1 MSKTQQLILT
11 LLPLFIFLAFST
23 ARADTAEDS
32 GIWIAAFGQ
41 GSLDII
47 SPKLQKYRWWFDAHA
62 RYLDDGNH
70 FHQGIVRPGIGYT
83 LMDNTAVWLGY
94 AWITTSPEGKKDF
107 HEHRIWQQL
116 TWSTRLDP
124 VTLSTRSRL
133 EQRFLETGDDT
144 GWRFRQLL
152 KLVYPFS
159 FEPRFSLVGYDE
171 IFINLNSTDWGAD
184 SGFDQNRLF
193 AGFGWNFDTD
203 RRITAEIGYLNQ
215 FIRKPSGDDE
225 MNHILSINLL
235 LNF

>member
-1 MSKTQQLILT
+1 MRKTQQLILT
-11 LLPLFIFLAFST
+11 PLFLLILLALSA
-23 ARADTAEDS
+23 ARADTVEDS

-41 GSLDII
+41 GSLEII
-47 SPKLQKYRWWFDAHA
+47 NPKLQKYRWWFDTHA
-62 RYLDDGNH
+62 RYRDAGGQ
-70 FHQGIVRPGIGYT
+70 FYQGIVRPGLGYSLT
-83 LMDNTAVWLGY
+83 GNTAVWLGY
-94 AWITTSPEGKKDF
+94 AWITTSPVGGEDF
-107 HEHRIWQQL
+107 DEHRIWQQL

-152 KLVYPFS
+152 QLQYPFS
-159 FEPRFSLVGYDE
+159 FEPRLSLVGYDE
-171 IFINLNSTDWGAD
+171 LFIHLNSTDWGAD

-203 RRITAEIGYLNQ
+203 RRITGAIGYLNQ
-215 FIRKPSGDDE
+215 FTRKPSGDNE
-225 MNHILSINLL
+225 MNHILSIYLL